1 MSLLVTSLVLA
12 MAGAPEG
19 GVSLA
24 GGTVDRAVRL
34 VAAQADLPAPPPP
47 PPLVAPEASQRMT
60 TLQNEIDDLSN
71 QLLKLP
77 SRFWPSYSVVLTVLG
92 SLTLAGGLVVA
103 LLTASFG
110 LPVLGIA
117 IAVGG
122 LALLVV
128 GIATGVST
136 VGTADAARERIL
148 ERREALE
155 LELRT
160 LRRQS
165 TGPSEPMLLEVAR
178 F

>member
-24 GGTVDRAVRL
+24 GGKVDRAARL
-34 VAAQADLPAPPPP
+34 VVAQADLPVPPPP
-47 PPLVAPEASQRMT
+47 PPLVSPEASQRMT
-60 TLQNEIDDLSN
+60 TLQNEIDDLSS

-92 SLTLAGGLVVA
+92 SLTLAGGVVVA
-103 LLTASFG
+103 LLSASFG
-110 LPVLGIA
+110 LPILGIV

-128 GIATGVST
+128 GIATGVAT
-136 VGTADAARERIL
+136 VGTADAER
-148 ERREALE
+148 
-155 LELRT
+155 ELRT

-165 TGPSEPMLLEVAR
+165 SGPTEPMLLEVAR

>member
-1 MSLLVTSLVLA
+1 MLSFLTSVVLA
-12 MAGAPEG
+12 ASVSTPVAQLGAPEG
-19 GVSLA
+19 
-24 GGTVDRAVRL
+24 RAARL
-34 VAAQADLPAPPPP
+34 VAQVDLPAPPPP
-47 PPLVAPEASQRMT
+47 PPLIAPATSQRMSA
-60 TLQNEIDDLSN
+60 LQNEIDDLSS

-92 SLTLAGGLVVA
+92 GLTLAGGLVATWILATV
-103 LLTASFG
+103 TV
-110 LPVLGIA
+110 PVVGIA
-117 IAVGG
+117 ISVGG

-136 VGTADAARERIL
+136 VGAADAERERLL
-148 ERREALE
+148 ERRDALE

-165 TGPSEPMLLEVAR
+165 ARPDVEPTLELAR